1 VRFGVSAKIFLAY
14 TVLLIAFAGST
25 SFTVVTIH
33 RARQGV
39 VANEAY
45 LDLQSS
51 VEGAWRSLND
61 FAGAL
66 GRNLRREPNLALAFR
81 TARKNL
87 DDALA
92 VIDRYQMRE
101 PNSSHR
107 AGFEADRR
115 QVEAF
120 KASLDGLATQLGSA
134 RAGAEAFKASLD
146 GLATQLGSA
155 RAGADDV
162 AYPEFDSQFANLTRG
177 LNRMRRPLRGESA
190 QIAQRLADDGDNALQ
205 VALAVGALGLVLA
218 VGAVFLMWQT
228 LRPLHVLRARARQIA
243 GGDYG
248 QRTGVS
254 SHDEIGDLAREL
266 DAMAGAVEEREHRL
280 IRSERLATVGR
291 MAAQVTH
298 EVRNPLASIGLYAE
312 LLGDE
317 AGASDEARRLVE
329 SISSEVD
336 RLTEITENYL
346 RFAKLPQPK
355 LEHEDLSALVAS
367 VAEFARA
374 ELAQS
379 RIALEMDLPPR
390 PVDIAVDEN
399 QIRQALL
406 NLIRNAREAMADGG
420 RLKISVERREDD
432 SVAITVTDSGAGIS
446 TDNLEKV
453 FDPFF
458 STKAKGTGLGL
469 ALVHQI
475 AAEHGGRAEVE
486 SLLGQGTT
494 FRLVLPARTSAGG
507 VRADEAGGEAA
518 ASGGSLVLGSRER
531 SPALPSA
538 VVAGG
543 PANPGRL
550 PV

>member
-1 VRFGVSAKIFLAY
+1 MRLGVSAKIFLAY

-51 VEGAWRSLND
+51 VEGSWRSLND
-61 FAGAL
+61 FAGSL
-66 GRNLRREPNLALAFR
+66 GRDLRKEPNLALAFR

-92 VIDRYQMRE
+92 VIDRYTERE
-101 PNSSHR
+101 PSSSHR

-115 QVEAF
+115 QIEVF
-120 KASLDGLATQLGSA
+120 KATLDRLMSQLGSA
-134 RAGAEAFKASLD
+134 RV
-146 GLATQLGSA
+146 GS
-155 RAGADDV
+155 DDRTS
-162 AYPEFDSQFANLTRG
+162 PDFESQFANLTRG

-205 VALAVGALGLVLA
+205 VALAVGGLGLLV
-218 VGAVFLMWQT
+218 AVFAVVFMWKT

-243 GGDYG
+243 GGDYAE
-248 QRTGVS
+248 RTGVRS
-254 SHDEIGDLAREL
+254 RDEIGDLAREL
-266 DAMAGAVEEREHRL
+266 DAMADAVEEREHRL

-317 AGASDEARRLVE
+317 IGATSEAHRLVT

-346 RFAKLPQPK
+346 RFARLPQPK
-355 LEHEDLSALVAS
+355 LEHEDLAALVAS

-379 RIALEMDLPPR
+379 RIALEIHLPSDPID
-390 PVDIAVDEN
+390 VAADEN

-406 NLIRNAREAMADGG
+406 NLIRNAREAMLDGG
-420 RLKISVERREDD
+420 CLTIAVERRPDETA
-432 SVAITVTDSGAGIS
+432 AITMTDSGGGIS
-446 TDNLEKV
+446 PDNLPKI

-469 ALVHQI
+469 ALVQQI

-486 SLLGQGTT
+486 SAPGQGTT
-494 FRLVLPARTSAGG
+494 FRLLLPLRKPGATQRSN
-507 VRADEAGGEAA
+507 EAA
-518 ASGGSLVLGSRER
+518 VAPPPPSDQTVM
-531 SPALPSA
+531 LPSTRRIA
-538 VVAGG
+538 PEGT
-543 PANPGRL
+543 
-550 PV
+550 

>member
-25 SFTVVTIH
+25 SFTVVTLH

-66 GRNLRREPNLALAFR
+66 GHDLRKEQNLALAFR

-92 VIDRYQMRE
+92 VIDRYVARE
-101 PNSSHR
+101 PVSSHR
-107 AGFEADRR
+107 GGFEAARR
-115 QVEAF
+115 QIKTFEAT
-120 KASLDGLATQLGSA
+120 LDGLITQLGSA
-134 RAGAEAFKASLD
+134 RVGAND
-146 GLATQLGSA
+146 LAN
-155 RAGADDV
+155 
-162 AYPEFDSQFANLTRG
+162 PEFDSQFANLTRG

-205 VALAVGALGLVLA
+205 VALAVGGLGLISA
-218 VGAVFLMWQT
+218 VVALFMMWRT

-248 QRTGVS
+248 QRTGVR

-266 DAMAGAVEEREHRL
+266 DAMANAVEEREHRL

-317 AGASDEARRLVE
+317 AGASGEARRLVD

-355 LEHEDLSALVAS
+355 LEREDLSALVAS

-374 ELAQS
+374 ELGQS
-379 RIALEMDLPPR
+379 RISLETELPAQ
-390 PVDIAVDEN
+390 PVDAAVDEN

-420 RLKISVERREDD
+420 LLKIAVRPDGD
-432 SVAITVTDSGAGIS
+432 SAAITVTDSGPGIS
-446 TDNLEKV
+446 ADNLPKV

-469 ALVHQI
+469 ALVQQI

-486 SLLGQGTT
+486 STEGKGTT
-494 FRLVLPARTSAGG
+494 FRLVLPTRAAPAGAR
-507 VRADEAGGEAA
+507 AA
-518 ASGGSLVLGSRER
+518 ASDAQMPATAGSPVLGSARDH
-531 SPALPSA
+531 SSA
-538 VVAGG
+538 APGGAIAGG
-543 PANPGRL
+543 DGHPFRV

>member
-1 VRFGVSAKIFLAY
+1 MRFGVSAKIFLAY

-25 SFTVVTIH
+25 SFTVVTLH

-66 GRNLRREPNLALAFR
+66 GHDLRKEPNLALAFR

-92 VIDRYQMRE
+92 VIDRYVARE
-101 PNSSHR
+101 PTSSHR

-115 QVEAF
+115 QIEAY
-120 KASLDGLATQLGSA
+120 KGTLDGLTMQLGSA
-134 RAGAEAFKASLD
+134 R
-146 GLATQLGSA
+146 LGSGD
-155 RAGADDV
+155 RAN
-162 AYPEFDSQFANLTRG
+162 PEFDSQFANLTRA

-205 VALAVGALGLVLA
+205 VALAVGGLGLVSA
-218 VGAVFLMWQT
+218 MVAVFMMWRT

-248 QRTGVS
+248 QRTGVR

-266 DAMAGAVEEREHRL
+266 DAMANAVEEREHRL

-317 AGASDEARRLVE
+317 AGASGEARRLVDC
-329 SISSEVD
+329 ISSEVD

-346 RFAKLPQPK
+346 RFAKLPQPR
-355 LEHEDLSALVAS
+355 LEREDLSALVAS
-367 VAEFARA
+367 VTEFARA

-379 RIALEMDLPPR
+379 RITLETDLPAR
-390 PVDIAVDEN
+390 PVDVAVDEN

-406 NLIRNAREAMADGG
+406 NLIRNAREAMAEGG
-420 RLKISVERREDD
+420 LLKIAVDRRGD
-432 SVAITVTDSGAGIS
+432 SAAITVTDSGPGIS
-446 TDNLEKV
+446 ADNLPKV

-469 ALVHQI
+469 ALVQQI

-486 SLLGQGTT
+486 STEGQGTT
-494 FRLVLPARTSAGG
+494 FRLVLPAPPGPAPAHADGGDPQTSSAT
-507 VRADEAGGEAA
+507 EA
-518 ASGGSLVLGSRER
+518 LVLGSTRDR
-531 SPALPSA
+531 SSALPSGA
-538 VVAGG
+538 IGG
-543 PANPGRL
+543 GDGNPFRV

>member
-1 VRFGVSAKIFLAY
+1 MRFGVSAKIFLAY

-66 GRNLRREPNLALAFR
+66 GRNLHREPNLALAFR

-92 VIDRYQMRE
+92 VIDRYLVRE
-101 PNSSHR
+101 PSSSHR

-120 KASLDGLATQLGSA
+120 KAALDGLATQLGSA
-134 RAGAEAFKASLD
+134 RAGS
-146 GLATQLGSA
+146 
-155 RAGADDV
+155 DDR

-205 VALAVGALGLVLA
+205 VALGVGGLGLVIA
-218 VGAVFLMWQT
+218 VGAVFMMWQT

-317 AGASDEARRLVE
+317 AGSSAEARRLVD

-379 RIALEMDLPPR
+379 RIALEMELPPQ
-390 PVDIAVDEN
+390 PVEIAVDEN

-420 RLKISVERREDD
+420 RLKISVERRQDD
-432 SVAITVTDSGAGIS
+432 SAAITVTDSGAGIS
-446 TDNLEKV
+446 VDHLGKV

-469 ALVHQI
+469 ALVQQI

-486 SLLGQGTT
+486 SVLGQGTT
-494 FRLVLPARTSAGG
+494 FRLVLPARASAPAARTDAP
-507 VRADEAGGEAA
+507 VSEAA

-531 SPALPSA
+531 SPALPSG

-543 PANPGRL
+543 PASPGRL

>member
-1 VRFGVSAKIFLAY
+1 MRFGVSAKIFLAY

-25 SFTVVTIH
+25 SFTVVTLH

-66 GRNLRREPNLALAFR
+66 GHDLRKEQNLALAFR

-92 VIDRYQMRE
+92 VIDRYVARE
-101 PNSSHR
+101 PVSSHR
-107 AGFEADRR
+107 PGFEADRR
-115 QVEAF
+115 QIENF
-120 KASLDGLATQLGSA
+120 KATLDGLSTQLGSA
-134 RAGAEAFKASLD
+134 RSD
-146 GLATQLGSA
+146 DRGS
-155 RAGADDV
+155 
-162 AYPEFDSQFANLTRG
+162 PEFDSQFANLTRG

-205 VALAVGALGLVLA
+205 VALAVGGLGLASAA
-218 VGAVFLMWQT
+218 VALLMMWRT

-248 QRTGVS
+248 QRTGVR

-266 DAMAGAVEEREHRL
+266 DAMANAVEEREHRL

-317 AGASDEARRLVE
+317 AGASGEARRLVD

-355 LEHEDLSALVAS
+355 LEREDLSALVAS

-379 RIALEMDLPPR
+379 RISLQTELPAQ
-390 PVDIAVDEN
+390 PVDVAVDEN

-420 RLKISVERREDD
+420 LLKIAVQPGDGSA
-432 SVAITVTDSGAGIS
+432 SLTVTDSGLGIS
-446 TDNLEKV
+446 ADNLPKV

-469 ALVHQI
+469 ALVQQI

-486 SLLGQGTT
+486 SREGQGTT
-494 FRLVLPARTSAGG
+494 FRLVLPARSGA
-507 VRADEAGGEAA
+507 RSEAGAA
-518 ASGGSLVLGSRER
+518 GAPSATESPVLGSTLDRG
-531 SPALPSA
+531 SA
-538 VVAGG
+538 VPGGAIAGG
-543 PANPGRL
+543 DGNPLRV